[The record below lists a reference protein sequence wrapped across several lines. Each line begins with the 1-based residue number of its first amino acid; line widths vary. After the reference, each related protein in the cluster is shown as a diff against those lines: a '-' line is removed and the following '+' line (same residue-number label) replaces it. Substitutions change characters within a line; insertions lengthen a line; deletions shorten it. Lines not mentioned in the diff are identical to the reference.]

1 MEIFIF
7 PDDTAQKDYFSDKL
21 VVQIENG
28 KKCNLKQSGHKEES
42 LHQYYHTY
50 MKISDMKW
58 KIP

>member
-50 MKISDMKW
+50 MKISDMK
-58 KIP
+58 